1 MLQYAA
7 AYSHPVAASVC
18 FACGIATGAP
28 SYPRESLLR
37 HHTCASVW
45 VTTAGHC
52 PCEETYTGPKSIS
65 TEICSVY
72 VLFRASMG
80 RSAGAQAAA
89 THCDSLHCM
98 YASCLALCPRKYLTG
113 PAHAFMH
120 RVLSWMSRGGSLRPQ
135 SMSNTHQQLFR
146 HAIPM
151 QRARFGMRSAR
162 SLYVLCVDYIWS
174 AVVLTMTACET
185 QI

>member
-120 RVLSWMSRGGSLRPQ
+120 RVLSWMSRGGFFETSVEVKHAPTAVSACDSHAACPLRYAK
-135 SMSNTHQQLFR
+135 R
-146 HAIPM
+146 
-151 QRARFGMRSAR
+151 
-162 SLYVLCVDYIWS
+162 
-174 AVVLTMTACET
+174 AVVVCAMR
-185 QI
+185 